1 MAISYI
7 LKLLGMR
14 NEATLNS
21 ARTVI
26 RPLIHPNK
34 EVSLGKKSLDST
46 AAGNRFLEPIPKQI
60 ATSEE

>member
-1 MAISYI
+1 
-7 LKLLGMR
+7 MR

>member
-1 MAISYI
+1 M
-7 LKLLGMR
+7 K

-26 RPLIHPNK
+26 RSVIHPVIHPNK

-46 AAGNRFLEPIPKQI
+46 AASNRF
-60 ATSEE
+60 

>member
-1 MAISYI
+1 
-7 LKLLGMR
+7 MR

-26 RPLIHPNK
+26 RPFIHPNK

-46 AAGNRFLEPIPKQI
+46 VVSNRFLEPIPKQI